1 MPEVALW
8 PREQLLY
15 HRCPM
20 KPGMEQKRA
29 CCSTALP
36 IPDLIVKEGKK
47 TVINLSVP
55 LLSSLDQGI
64 DHRGIGQGRG
74 IAQLINGALGDL
86 AQDPPHDL
94 SAAGLG

>member
-1 MPEVALW
+1 MAKGTIPLSSLPYEA
-8 PREQLLY
+8 
-15 HRCPM
+15 
-20 KPGMEQKRA
+20 GNGAQKRA
-29 CCSTALP
+29 CCNTALS

-74 IAQLINGALGDL
+74 ITQLINGALGDL
-86 AQDPPHDL
+86 AQDPSHDL
-94 SAAGLG
+94 PAAGLG